1 MNRSKVY
8 KKRITKPDIVY
19 KSVVIN
25 RFIGKLMKNGK
36 KLKIS
41 NIIYE
46 ALEILSKELNSHP
59 IKILEDVVNIIKPEH
74 RLRNWRIASKIYPLP
89 YAIKDKD
96 VAEKQSIDWI
106 TKAIRQ
112 RPERGLLN
120 KIICEIRDILNGSGI
135 SKTFLQKRREIAKEY
150 EAYVHYGS

>member
-8 KKRITKPDIVY
+8 KKRVTKPDIVY
-19 KSVVIN
+19 KSVLIN
-25 RFIGKLMKNGK
+25 RFIGKLMRNGK

-41 NIIYE
+41 NIVYK
-46 ALEILSKELNSHP
+46 ALELLSEELQSSP
-59 IKILEDVVNIIKPEH
+59 TKILEDVVNIIKPEH

-96 VAEKQSIDWI
+96 VAEKQSIDWL

-112 RPERGLLN
+112 RPERGLVN
-120 KIICEIRDILNGSGI
+120 KVIYEIRDVLNGSGI
-135 SKTFLQKRREIAKEY
+135 SKTFLQKRRDIAKEY

>member
-1 MNRSKVY
+1 MNRSKIY

-25 RFIGKLMKNGK
+25 RFIGKLMRNGK

-41 NIIYE
+41 NIIYS
-46 ALEILSKELNSHP
+46 ALEILSKELNSSP
-59 IKILEDVVNIIKPEH
+59 TKILDDVVNIIKPEH

-96 VAEKQSIDWI
+96 VAEKQSIDWL

-112 RPERGLLN
+112 RPERGLVN
-120 KIICEIRDILNGSGI
+120 KIICEIRDIINGSGI
-135 SKTFLQKRREIAKEY
+135 AKTFLQKRREIAKEY